1 MSLVGSFTN
10 YLPAVANGLSSLGFP
25 SEFPLSFQFE
35 PATELTHCTD
45 YRNAALAFNV
55 LITCLLFWVV
65 RPKPIITFWS
75 IFCIG
80 FWHITLFSQP
90 RDNPPPLDQAF
101 GTFLPALFVAYYF
114 WRVAWRFTLPAFR
127 LAPIE
132 SSVWFLGPFWVG
144 VLANLT
150 TDKIPIDRLTAQ
162 DIRGRSGALTA
173 LIIIILVLVVIV
185 VNQVRIIRKTG
196 WLPHYLAWYVFGGL
210 VVLVISQL
218 PGLQLRIHHYIIA
231 IVLMPGTAWP
241 TRASAVYQ
249 GLLLGLFLN
258 GVAAFGFD
266 SILQTAAD
274 VSWFFSLLLNVILII
289 SCMLVTERCT
299 SRLGN
304 PDVPHQLNNLQRL
317 YPPGQPNDILEP
329 PSRRERRMGRVLA
342 PRGRR
347 RAVHRSCDKL
357 LVGCAQ
363 GGRTAFLQAGGEY
376 SLTLL

>member
-1 MSLVGSFTN
+1 MRRGKISDSKGGCATMSLVGSFTN

-35 PATELTHCTD
+35 PTTELTHCTD

-127 LAPIE
+127 LAPLE

-274 VSWFFSLLLNVILII
+274 VSWFLSYYW
-289 SCMLVTERCT
+289 ML
-299 SRLGN
+299 
-304 PDVPHQLNNLQRL
+304 
-317 YPPGQPNDILEP
+317 
-329 PSRRERRMGRVLA
+329 
-342 PRGRR
+342 
-347 RAVHRSCDKL
+347 
-357 LVGCAQ
+357 
-363 GGRTAFLQAGGEY
+363 Y
-376 SLTLL
+376 SLFSVC